1 MTDPNKP
8 DQAAGDDDIY
18 VIDDTGELKD
28 IEELAG
34 YRETPVPVNEQTGE
48 AGPAPRGEA
57 TAGEAPDIAA
67 LREENQKLRDQFL
80 RSRADFENFRKRV
93 EREKAEFYRYALGD
107 TLRDILPV
115 LDNFERALEHEGDDD
130 FKTGVEMI
138 YKQLAD
144 ALARAGLRAIEPA
157 GEPFDPT
164 FHEAIA
170 RHETTD
176 VEPHRVVD
184 VLQKGYKLHDR
195 LLRPALVRV
204 SVAPGEPADAI

>member
-1 MTDPNKP
+1 VTDPNKP
-8 DQAAGDDDIY
+8 EQGAGDDDIY

-28 IEELAG
+28 IQELAG
-34 YRETPVPVNEQTGE
+34 YRETPVPADEQTGE
-48 AGPAPRGEA
+48 AGR
-57 TAGEAPDIAA
+57 AGASAQEAPDIAA
-67 LREENQKLRDQFL
+67 LRDENQRLRDQYL

-115 LDNFERALEHEGDDD
+115 LDNFERALEHEGDAD
-130 FKTGVEMI
+130 FKTGIEMI
-138 YKQLAD
+138 YKQFAD
-144 ALARAGLRAIEPA
+144 ALGRAGMRTIDPA
-157 GEPFDPT
+157 GEPFDPA

-170 RHETTD
+170 RHETTE

-184 VLQKGYKLHDR
+184 VLQKGYILHDR

-204 SVAPGEPADAI
+204 SVAPGEPADSI